1 MDTDDELTRRIIG
14 YAIGI
19 SRVLGCGFLESVY
32 ENALAHDLRK
42 NGILVDAQRPF
53 TVFYDGVAVGL
64 YRADLVVGEHVIVE
78 VKAIKALDSSHQAQL
93 LNYLKASDLHVG
105 LILNFGTPRLDIKR
119 MVR

>member
-1 MDTDDELTRRIIG
+1 
-14 YAIGI
+14 
-19 SRVLGCGFLESVY
+19 
-32 ENALAHDLRK
+32 
-42 NGILVDAQRPF
+42 VDAQRPF